1 MIVLD
6 VPFTLVERMTIGL
19 RTANQPGL
27 VLQSFKPRPQWIV
40 RPLTRWIADHII
52 CRYGSRL
59 NGIRP
64 IAFLAKSFELLFGLS
79 LVFRKSHP
87 LADDF
92 PALLVSRL
100 HDDNYQTAS
109 PIVP

>member
-1 MIVLD
+1 MSQRRYTHFL
-6 VPFTLVERMTIGL
+6 PNYGL
-19 RTANQPGL
+19 P
-27 VLQSFKPRPQWIV
+27 V
-40 RPLTRWIADHII
+40 RGSSHVII

-100 HDDNYQTAS
+100 HAIPWFQRCST
-109 PIVP
+109 VV